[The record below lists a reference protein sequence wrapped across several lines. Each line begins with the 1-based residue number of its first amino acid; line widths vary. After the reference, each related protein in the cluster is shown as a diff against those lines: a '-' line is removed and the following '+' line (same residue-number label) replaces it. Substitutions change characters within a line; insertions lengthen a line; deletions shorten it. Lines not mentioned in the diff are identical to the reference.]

1 LAAALGDDLDAAL
14 DARAAAYWGGAEAP
28 SPAWPKGVEPL
39 AGRVQAPEQL
49 KARLALCGVAA
60 RAELEALA
68 KALPVGAR
76 LVTVQGDLFRWD
88 GFVARAEAPRPAA
101 VRLEQ
106 RTRLSELEAEIDRDK
121 PALDR
126 AQAAQ
131 KAATDAFRAAEEA
144 LKPARRVPFD
154 AEKAVASARDRHEAL
169 NRDQAR
175 REARAQALDDTIARL
190 ATELVEA

>member
-1 LAAALGDDLDAAL
+1 
-14 DARAAAYWGGAEAP
+14 
-28 SPAWPKGVEPL
+28 
-39 AGRVQAPEQL
+39 
-49 KARLALCGVAA
+49 
-60 RAELEALA
+60 
-68 KALPVGAR
+68 
-76 LVTVQGDLFRWD
+76 
-88 GFVARAEAPRPAA
+88 PAA

-144 LKPARRVPFD
+144 LKTARRVPFD

-190 ATELVEA
+190 ATELVEAEAALAEAQTADAPSETLSALRDDLT